1 MKIGIWSD
9 SVSFPSLPLMK
20 LSAYHKSMGD
30 TVEFIQENEHYDK
43 AYISKVFNLP
53 NVRKIPQSAPMF
65 HADEISKGGTGF
77 AIEVVNGK
85 EVFHKDRHEDL
96 PPYIEHLYPDYSLYP
111 DFSDTAY
118 GFLTRGCC
126 NACGFCIVSSKEGRC
141 SRKVSDLSEFWRGQK
156 IIKLLDPN
164 LLACRDRDDLLK
176 QLLESKARVDF
187 TQGLDARFIT
197 KEVVDILNSM
207 KVQNIHF
214 AFDFMKNEKA
224 ILEGLS
230 CFNEHYEKSR
240 WNLNCYILTN
250 YDTTPEEDWYRVRKV
265 QELGF
270 HPDVRIYQKGSQSQF
285 LTDLARW
292 SNNRMVFKSTSFPDY
307 VPRKDGK
314 SCKELYPEILKE
326 KEIFVMP
333 TKKTEETATVDYTS
347 MNAMQKLQIARVE
360 FLNAG
365 VKKTGKNISL
375 EFKYFE
381 LEDIVPVAEAIFGK
395 VGLLMVPTFGKE
407 YASAKVYNCDDRGEE
422 PIVFEAPF
430 TQIAPIIS
438 NSGKAVT
445 NEMQALG
452 SSITYMR
459 RYLWQLVLDII
470 EADDIDASLGKDT
483 EGAPPAPK
491 ATKKAPVT
499 TEQRNEIK
507 KELTAPPAEAADESS
522 VGDLKA
528 VLKKLL
534 ELDSE
539 QESFVQSIAM
549 KTEGFSKITKDQCD
563 QLISGVKEMLAAYD
577 TQEG

>member
-1 MKIGIWSD
+1 M
-9 SVSFPSLPLMK
+9 
-20 LSAYHKSMGD
+20 A
-30 TVEFIQENEHYDK
+30 
-43 AYISKVFNLP
+43 
-53 NVRKIPQSAPMF
+53 
-65 HADEISKGGTGF
+65 
-77 AIEVVNGK
+77 
-85 EVFHKDRHEDL
+85 
-96 PPYIEHLYPDYSLYP
+96 
-111 DFSDTAY
+111 
-118 GFLTRGCC
+118 
-126 NACGFCIVSSKEGRC
+126 
-141 SRKVSDLSEFWRGQK
+141 
-156 IIKLLDPN
+156 
-164 LLACRDRDDLLK
+164 
-176 QLLESKARVDF
+176 
-187 TQGLDARFIT
+187 
-197 KEVVDILNSM
+197 
-207 KVQNIHF
+207 
-214 AFDFMKNEKA
+214 
-224 ILEGLS
+224 
-230 CFNEHYEKSR
+230 
-240 WNLNCYILTN
+240 
-250 YDTTPEEDWYRVRKV
+250 
-265 QELGF
+265 
-270 HPDVRIYQKGSQSQF
+270 
-285 LTDLARW
+285 
-292 SNNRMVFKSTSFPDY
+292 
-307 VPRKDGK
+307 
-314 SCKELYPEILKE
+314 
-326 KEIFVMP
+326 

-499 TEQRNEIK
+499 TEQRTEIK
-507 KELTAPPAEAADESS
+507 KELTSPPAEAADESS

-563 QLISGVKEMLAAYD
+563 QLIAGVKEMLAAYD

>member
-1 MKIGIWSD
+1 MNNVHFMSEKDDWETPQSLFDKLHEHFHFTLDAAASD
-9 SVSFPSLPLMK
+9 SNHKLPRYYTKETDGLAQDWGGERVFCNPPYGNVETGLWTQKCWEEAQKPNTLVVLLIPARTDRKSFHDFIYNKPGVTVHFLKGRLKFEDRGQSVGTAPFPSMLC
-20 LSAYHKSMGD
+20 
-30 TVEFIQENEHYDK
+30 I
-43 AYISKVFNLP
+43 FN
-53 NVRKIPQSAPMF
+53 
-65 HADEISKGGTGF
+65 
-77 AIEVVNGK
+77 K
-85 EVFHKDRHEDL
+85 EE
-96 PPYIEHLYPDYSLYP
+96 
-111 DFSDTAY
+111 
-118 GFLTRGCC
+118 
-126 NACGFCIVSSKEGRC
+126 
-141 SRKVSDLSEFWRGQK
+141 
-156 IIKLLDPN
+156 
-164 LLACRDRDDLLK
+164 
-176 QLLESKARVDF
+176 
-187 TQGLDARFIT
+187 
-197 KEVVDILNSM
+197 
-207 KVQNIHF
+207 
-214 AFDFMKNEKA
+214 
-224 ILEGLS
+224 
-230 CFNEHYEKSR
+230 
-240 WNLNCYILTN
+240 TN
-250 YDTTPEEDWYRVRKV
+250 
-265 QELGF
+265 
-270 HPDVRIYQKGSQSQF
+270 
-285 LTDLARW
+285 
-292 SNNRMVFKSTSFPDY
+292 
-307 VPRKDGK
+307 
-314 SCKELYPEILKE
+314 
-326 KEIFVMP
+326 MP
-333 TKKTEETATVDYTS
+333 TKKTDETATVDYTS

>member
-1 MKIGIWSD
+1 M
-9 SVSFPSLPLMK
+9 
-20 LSAYHKSMGD
+20 A
-30 TVEFIQENEHYDK
+30 
-43 AYISKVFNLP
+43 
-53 NVRKIPQSAPMF
+53 
-65 HADEISKGGTGF
+65 
-77 AIEVVNGK
+77 
-85 EVFHKDRHEDL
+85 
-96 PPYIEHLYPDYSLYP
+96 
-111 DFSDTAY
+111 
-118 GFLTRGCC
+118 
-126 NACGFCIVSSKEGRC
+126 
-141 SRKVSDLSEFWRGQK
+141 
-156 IIKLLDPN
+156 
-164 LLACRDRDDLLK
+164 
-176 QLLESKARVDF
+176 
-187 TQGLDARFIT
+187 
-197 KEVVDILNSM
+197 
-207 KVQNIHF
+207 
-214 AFDFMKNEKA
+214 
-224 ILEGLS
+224 
-230 CFNEHYEKSR
+230 
-240 WNLNCYILTN
+240 
-250 YDTTPEEDWYRVRKV
+250 
-265 QELGF
+265 
-270 HPDVRIYQKGSQSQF
+270 
-285 LTDLARW
+285 
-292 SNNRMVFKSTSFPDY
+292 
-307 VPRKDGK
+307 
-314 SCKELYPEILKE
+314 
-326 KEIFVMP
+326 

-360 FLNAG
+360 FLNSG

-381 LEDIVPVAEAIFGK
+381 LEDIVPVAEAIVGK

-407 YASAKVYNCDDRGEE
+407 YASAKVYNCDDRSEE

-483 EGAPPAPK
+483 EGAPLAPK

-499 TEQRNEIK
+499 TEQRTEIK
-507 KELTAPPAEAADESS
+507 KELTAPPAEAADEIS

-563 QLISGVKEMLAAYD
+563 QLIAGVKEMLTAYD

>member
-1 MKIGIWSD
+1 MKIGMWSD
-9 SVSFPSLPLMK
+9 SVNFPNLPLMK
-20 LSAYHKSMGD
+20 LSAYHKEQNDS
-30 TVEFIQENEHYDK
+30 VEMIQEGGHYDRV
-43 AYISKVFNLP
+43 YLSKIFNLP
-53 NVRKIPQSAPMF
+53 LISKIPKSPPIFQ
-65 HADEISKGGTGF
+65 ADDVVRGGTGY
-77 AIEVVNGK
+77 AIQVENGK
-85 EVFHKDRHEDL
+85 EVFHSELHENL
-96 PPYIEHLYPDYSLYP
+96 PKEIEHLYPDYSLYP
-111 DFSDTAY
+111 EFQNTAY

-126 NACGFCIVSSKEGRC
+126 NACSFCIVCPKEGNQ
-141 SRKVSDLSEFWRGQK
+141 SIQVADLDEFWRGQK
-156 IIKLLDPN
+156 EIKLLDPN
-164 LLACRDRDDLLK
+164 LLACRQKEILLK
-176 QLLESKARVDF
+176 ELIESKARVDF
-187 TQGLDARFIT
+187 TQGLDARFIDD
-197 KEVVDILNSM
+197 DIASLINQI
-207 KVQNIHF
+207 KIKTIHF
-214 AFDFMKNEKA
+214 AFDFMRNEKA
-224 ILEGLS
+224 IIRGLQ
-230 CFNEHYEKSR
+230 CFKRHYNGSDRNIK
-240 WNLNCYILTN
+240 CYVLTN
-250 YDTTPEEDWYRVRKV
+250 YDTTHEEDWYRVRSLV
-265 QELGF
+265 ELGYQ
-270 HPDVRIYQKGSQSQF
+270 PYVMIYQKGTHDQF

-292 SNNRMVFKSTSFPDY
+292 SNSLFLNRSVSFEDY
-307 VPRKDGK
+307 VPRKDSK

-365 VKKTGKNISL
+365 IKKTGKNISL

-407 YASAKVYNCDDRGEE
+407 YASAKVYNCDDRSEE

-470 EADDIDASLGKDT
+470 EADDIDASLGKNTDD
-483 EGAPPAPK
+483 APSAPK
-491 ATKKAPVT
+491 ATKKTPVT
-499 TEQRNEIK
+499 TEQRTEIK
-507 KELTAPPAEAADESS
+507 KELTSPPAEAADESS

-563 QLISGVKEMLAAYD
+563 QLIAGVKEMLAAYD